1 MRSGKWLKVIMT
13 TELGRLERADPR
25 LVWPNEASHFTP
37 WLGREENL
45 ALLGDAIGIDLELE
59 AQEQYV
65 GPFRADI
72 LCKDTVNGN
81 WVLIENQLARTDHG
95 HLGQLITY
103 AAGLQ
108 AVTIVWIATP
118 FTEEH
123 RAALDWLNQI
133 TDERFNFFG
142 LEVELW
148 RIGNSPFAPKF
159 NIVSKP
165 NDWSKTVSA
174 GAARVERGNLTGTKE
189 LQLRFWTYFSDYV
202 KGRQTVIRT
211 TKPLPQHWMNI
222 SLGRSGFKLNAIA
235 STWDSQAESF
245 ETNELRV
252 EFEINKDS
260 ERYYQLF
267 FAEKEQIEAELG
279 YEVTWY
285 NMPNK
290 ISKRVYTKRS
300 VNLSDESDWKNQAA
314 WMLERL
320 EEFYR
325 VFAPRVR
332 NL

>member
-1 MRSGKWLKVIMT
+1 MSNITNLN
-13 TELGRLERADPR
+13 LGRLERVDPR
-25 LVWPNEASHFTP
+25 IVWANEAAHFTP
-37 WLGREENL
+37 WLARAENL
-45 ALLGDAIGIDLELE
+45 ELLGEAIGIDLELE

-81 WVLIENQLARTDHG
+81 WVLIENQLAKTDHG

-133 TDERFNFFG
+133 TDEKFNFFG

-148 RIGNSPFAPKF
+148 RIGDSPFAPKF

-174 GAARVERGNLTGTKE
+174 GAARVERENLTGAKE
-189 LQLRFWTYFSDYV
+189 LQLRFWTYFSEYV
-202 KGRQTVIRT
+202 QSRQTVIRP

-222 SLGRSGFKLNAIA
+222 SIGRSGFKLTAIA
-235 STWDSQAESF
+235 STWNSEKESYDS
-245 ETNELRV
+245 NELRV

-260 ERYYQLF
+260 EKYYQLL
-267 FAEKEQIEAELG
+267 FAEKDQIEAELG
-279 YEVTWY
+279 YELTWY
-285 NMPNK
+285 NMPHK
-290 ISKRVYTKRS
+290 ISKRAYTRRS
-300 VNLSDESDWKNQAA
+300 VNLADEGDWENQAA
-314 WMLERL
+314 WLLSRL
-320 EEFYR
+320 EEFHR
-325 VFAPRVR
+325 IFAPRVR
-332 NL
+332 TL